1 MANWDGFKTSCLGR
15 LTPEA
20 NKNNE
25 EKFLYFMNTL
35 LNIAEEHIPKTS
47 TSTKYNRPWFNEE
60 CKKAV
65 RLRRATL
72 KKIKINPT

>member
-1 MANWDGFKTSCLGR
+1 MGKANWNGFKTSCLGR

-25 EKFLYFMNTL
+25 DNILYFINTV
-35 LNIAEEHIPKTS
+35 LNIAEEHIPKIS
-47 TSTKYNRPWFNEE
+47 TSAKYNRPWFNEE

-65 RLRRATL
+65 RLHRATF
-72 KKIKINPT
+72 KFF